1 MTIRSHH
8 RPRYER
14 ASPSVEF
21 DRVVNFSDAV
31 FAIAMTL
38 LVVGIGIPSVAPRG
52 FEHALHDK
60 IPEITSFF
68 VSFVVIGYYWLSH
81 HRFFSQLVALE
92 QGIILLNL
100 VYLAAIAFMPFPTAL
115 VGKYENFS
123 ITVIIYAITLA
134 TASLVDAAMYAR
146 AHHQRL
152 FRKEIPADVFRYGM
166 MTSLV
171 PVVAFVVSI
180 PIAFVDPT
188 LALVSWLIVFP
199 AEAFVDRKK
208 PAGADDLFN

>member
-1 MTIRSHH
+1 MTAPQRK

-21 DRVVNFSDAV
+21 DRVVNFSDGV

-38 LVVGIGIPSVAPRG
+38 LVVGIGIPSVASSE
-52 FEHALHDK
+52 FEHALDDK
-60 IPEITSFF
+60 IPEIISFF
-68 VSFVVIGYYWLSH
+68 VSFVVIGFYWLSH
-81 HRFFSQLVALE
+81 HRFFSRLVALE
-92 QGIILLNL
+92 QGLIMLNL

-134 TASLVDAAMYAR
+134 AASFLDAAMYAR
-146 AHHQRL
+146 AQHEHL
-152 FRKEIPADVFRYGM
+152 FRDAIPPDVFRFGLIA
-166 MTSLV
+166 SLV
-171 PVVAFVVSI
+171 PVVAFLVSI
-180 PIAFVDPT
+180 PIAFLDPT

-199 AEAFVDRKK
+199 VERFVDRLK
-208 PAGADDLFN
+208 PAGADEIFG